1 MTELTIKSG
10 DKFIYKSKYTSAVVR
25 GEVKRINQRSKVN
38 IVNLVREFGYSVIS
52 TNDVEYTLY
61 EIVFCDFFETIE
73 EAEAA
78 KSFYQ
83 ILSER
88 KQAQIEK
95 SRLRIKTINMDYGSI

>member
-1 MTELTIKSG
+1 MTELTIKAG
-10 DKFIYKSKYTSAVVR
+10 DKFIYKSKYTGAVVR
-25 GEVKRINQRSKVN
+25 GEAKRINQRSKVN
-38 IVNLVREFGYSVIS
+38 TVNLVREFGYSVIS
-52 TNDVEYTLY
+52 TNDVEYTLD

-73 EAEAA
+73 EAEVA